1 LWILNHEALLSVKS
15 KSFQVKLIGSLFSS
29 VPQFLIGL
37 FEEVTWY
44 ALTDKWILA
53 QELRILLRRGNKIP
67 MEGVTETKFKVE
79 TGGTTTQRLPYL
91 GHKQP

>member
-53 QELRILLRRGNKIP
+53 QELGNTQETIHRP
-67 MEGVTETKFKVE
+67 HEVQEEGKLKCGLF
-79 TGGTTTQRLPYL
+79 GSS
-91 GHKQP
+91 